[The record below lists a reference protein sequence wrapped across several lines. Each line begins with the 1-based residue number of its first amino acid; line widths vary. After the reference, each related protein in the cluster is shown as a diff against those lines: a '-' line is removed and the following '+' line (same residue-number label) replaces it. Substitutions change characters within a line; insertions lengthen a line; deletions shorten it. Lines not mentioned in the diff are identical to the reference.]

1 MKTRWK
7 ILLGVVVL
15 LVILGVLAGV
25 RRYRQSQIPVVQTGK
40 VTRADITSL
49 VSASGEIKPRN
60 YINIGANAMG
70 RITNIYVQEGDMV
83 RKGQVLAR
91 LESIQAQAE
100 VEATRAGI
108 STAEAESGASEANVR
123 SIDEA
128 IATNEATLN
137 RVKAEAE
144 RARIE
149 FERGQRLYRENLV
162 AKAEIDQRTSVYN
175 AQQAA
180 VKEAEARILQ
190 FKAQRAQ
197 ALQQQS
203 AAQRRI
209 VQLRANLKRVND
221 VLDKFSATA
230 PLDGMVTNLPVRV
243 GETVVM
249 GIQNSPGSNIMTIA
263 DMSVITAEV
272 KVDETDIVNVRLG
285 QMADVSIDAMPG
297 KTFKG
302 KVIEI
307 GNTAILRSTGLAASQ
322 SQNSSQEAKDFK
334 VVVAL
339 DAPPAEIRPGLS
351 CTTKITTATRQNAL
365 AVPIQALTTRTK
377 ADLLP
382 KDSNEA
388 GKASVPGTVTA
399 DKSLREEVTGVFV
412 IRAGKADFV
421 KVDTGITGTTEME
434 VTSGLKEGDE
444 IVTGTFK
451 VIKTLANGAVV
462 RVDNKTP
469 DKKPA

>member
-1 MKTRWK
+1 VKHKWK
-7 ILLGVVVL
+7 ILLGVVVV
-15 LVILGVLAGV
+15 LVILGALAGV

-40 VTRADITSL
+40 VTRADLTSL

-70 RITNIYVQEGDMV
+70 RITNIYVKEGDMV
-83 RKGQVLAR
+83 RKGQILAR

-108 STAEAESGASEANVR
+108 STAEAESAASEANVR

-162 AKAEIDQRTSVYN
+162 ARAEIDQRTTVYN

-190 FKAQRAQ
+190 FKAQKIQ

-203 AAQRRI
+203 ASQRRI
-209 VQLRANLKRVND
+209 AQLRANLKRVND

-285 QMADVSIDAMPG
+285 QIADVAIDAMPG
-297 KTFKG
+297 KTFPG

-382 KDSNEA
+382 KDGNQA
-388 GKASVPGTVTA
+388 GKASVPGTVAA

-421 KVDTGITGTTEME
+421 KVETGITGTTEME